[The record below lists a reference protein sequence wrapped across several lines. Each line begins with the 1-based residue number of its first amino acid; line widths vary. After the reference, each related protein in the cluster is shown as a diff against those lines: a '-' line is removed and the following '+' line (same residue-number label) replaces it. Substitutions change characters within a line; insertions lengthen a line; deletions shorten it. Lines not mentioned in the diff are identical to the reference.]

1 MDFNAE
7 QKKAIDHT
15 KGPLLII
22 AGAGTGKTRVIT
34 SSILH
39 LINSGVYKASEILA
53 LTFTEKATTEMI
65 ERIDQEM
72 PFGYEEICVKT
83 FHSFSEQILRESG
96 LEIGLDTS
104 YKILTK
110 EEQWFFFKKNLY
122 TFELNYYRPLG
133 NPNKFISDLLTHFSK
148 LKDELITPEK
158 YIEWAEKL
166 EVKNP
171 EEEEIRKKNLE
182 VANAYKKYQELLIQN
197 NYLDFGD
204 LTMYAIRLF
213 ETRKS
218 VLKEYRERFKYI
230 FVDEFQDTNYAQFKL
245 VRMLCE
251 EHKNITVVGDDD
263 QSIYKW
269 RGASLSNILQFEKF
283 FPETEK
289 VVLIENYRSSQNIL
303 DSAYALIQNNN
314 PDRLEVKSNITKRL
328 HSNTGDK
335 SLRHRKSDK
344 VDAGESVVQHVLDNG
359 SGRRDEKV
367 HVHHFQYYLNEAEF
381 VAEKIAGLQKEEG
394 LPYSSFAIL
403 VRTNRLTNPFIDAL
417 KSAGIPYH
425 VNDPKGL
432 LHLPE
437 IKDLVAVVKFLSNPY
452 DDVSL
457 LRILKCDVFAIPM
470 REILSIINSPVKKHL
485 VVALKRLAEENN
497 EVLPGMESNFKKIY
511 ELFAHLIEF
520 SKKNSVGLTINE
532 FLMKSGHLEYLLQN
546 EKFEEVYNI
555 NEFAKNVSAFEKD
568 NQNNS
573 VADFRSYIELLEESD
588 YPMTY
593 REDQV
598 SREAVQI
605 LTTHG
610 SKGLEF
616 DYVFLG
622 SMVNT
627 RFPGTNRRDTFT
639 VPEELTTEI
648 YSEGDV
654 HMQEERRLMYVAMTR
669 ARKGLHITY
678 SDKYEGNKLWKRSVF
693 VDEILGCES
702 GRPESKRSLKKDT
715 NQKVESPT
723 RSHGSLSVE
732 QIEYQPT
739 VDPIESL
746 KKLNM
751 KATKI
756 FDLPKF
762 NKKRISYSQL
772 DSFGVCP
779 LKYNYSYLLKI
790 PTPTSHVT
798 NFGSSVHETLNQFY
812 QKLIKERDLPF
823 SVMEELYLK
832 NWNPEGYDSVM
843 QENTKKK
850 KGLEMLKRY
859 YDANSNP
866 WTIPEFLERS
876 FNLRIGEYMLSGR
889 IDRIDRLPDG
899 TYEVIDYK
907 TGSIHS
913 DLNIKKH
920 LQLSIYAMVCR
931 DLFKINVSKLSLYFL
946 DANEK
951 ISTTRSDD
959 QINELADEIKAK
971 IEEIKASNFDAT
983 PNEKLCG
990 FCDYRMICPAV

>member
-1 MDFNAE
+1 MLGSAVILHKFMDFNLE

-39 LINSGVYKASEILA
+39 LINSGIYKASEILA
-53 LTFTEKATTEMI
+53 LTFTEKASNEMV
-65 ERIDQEM
+65 ERIDTEM

-96 LEIGLDTS
+96 LEIGIDTS
-104 YKILTK
+104 YKIISR

-122 TFELNYYRPLG
+122 SFELDYYRPLG

-158 YIEWAEKL
+158 YIEWAGAL
-166 EVKNP
+166 ED
-171 EEEEIRKKNLE
+171 EEIRKKNLE
-182 VANAYKKYQELLIQN
+182 VANAYKKYQELLIEN

-218 VLKEYRERFKYI
+218 VLNEYRNRFKYL

-245 VRMLCE
+245 VRMLSE

-289 VVLIENYRSSQNIL
+289 VVLVENYRSSQNIL

-314 PDRLEVKSNITKRL
+314 PDRLEVKSNIVKRL
-328 HSNTGDK
+328 HSN
-335 SLRHRKSDK
+335 
-344 VDAGESVVQHVLDNG
+344 SVH
-359 SGRRDEKV
+359 DEKV

-381 VAEKIAGLQKEEG
+381 IAESIAKLQKEEG

-403 VRTNRLTNPFIDAL
+403 VRTNRLTNSFIDAL

-457 LRILKCDVFAIPM
+457 LRILKLDVFGVSM
-470 REILSIINSPVKKHL
+470 QEILAIINNPVKKHL
-485 VVALKRLAEENN
+485 VMSLKKLSEEEN

-511 ELFAHLIEF
+511 ELFKYLIEF
-520 SKKNSVGLTINE
+520 SKKKSVGLTINE
-532 FLMKSGHLEYLLQN
+532 FLIKSGHLEYLLQN
-546 EKFEEVYNI
+546 EKYEEVYNV

-568 NQNNS
+568 NDNNF
-573 VADFRSYIELLEESD
+573 VADFCSYIELLEESE
-588 YPMTY
+588 YPMAY
-593 REDQV
+593 KEDQI

-622 SMVNT
+622 SLVNT
-627 RFPGTNRRDTFT
+627 RFPGSNRRDTFV
-639 VPEELTTEI
+639 VPDELTSEI

-669 ARKGLHITY
+669 ARKGLHMSY
-678 SDKYEGNKLWKRSVF
+678 SDKYEGNRFWKKSVF
-693 VDEILGCES
+693 IEEISECPG
-702 GRPESKRSLKKDT
+702 
-715 NQKVESPT
+715 
-723 RSHGSLSVE
+723 VE
-732 QIEYQPT
+732 QIEHTPT
-739 VDPIESL
+739 VDPIENL
-746 KKLNM
+746 KKLNR
-751 KATKI
+751 KTTKI

-772 DSFGVCP
+772 DSFDMCP

-798 NFGSSVHETLNQFY
+798 NFGSSVHETLKQFY
-812 QKLIKERDLPF
+812 QTLKTKKDLPF
-823 SVMEELYLK
+823 SFMEELYLK
-832 NWNPEGYDSVM
+832 NWNPEGYDSVAH
-843 QENTKKK
+843 EKVKKQ

-866 WTIPEFLERS
+866 WTIPEFLEKP
-876 FNLRIGEYMLSGR
+876 FNIRIGEYTISGR
-889 IDRIDRLPDG
+889 IDRIDKLSDG
-899 TYEVIDYK
+899 TYEVVDYK

-920 LQLSIYAMVCR
+920 LQLSIYAMACR
-931 DLFKINVSKLSLYFL
+931 DLFKIPVSKLSLYFL

-951 ISTTRSDD
+951 ISTSRSDD
-959 QINELADEIKAK
+959 DINDLGETIKEK
-971 IEEIKASNFDAT
+971 IEEMKASNFEPT
-983 PNEKLCG
+983 PNEKLCS

>member
-1 MDFNAE
+1 MDFNLE
-7 QKKAIDHT
+7 QQKAINHT

-53 LTFTEKATTEMI
+53 LTFTEKASNEMV
-65 ERIDQEM
+65 ERIDLEM

-110 EEQWFFFKKNLY
+110 EQQWFFFKKNLY
-122 TFELNYYRPLG
+122 TFELEYYRPLG

-166 EVKNP
+166 ED
-171 EEEEIRKKNLE
+171 EEIRKKNLE
-182 VANAYKKYQELLIQN
+182 VANAYKKYQELLIEN

-218 VLKEYRERFKYI
+218 VLTEYRNRFKYI

-269 RGASLSNILQFEKF
+269 RGASLSNILQFEKY

-289 VVLIENYRSSQNIL
+289 VVLVENYRSSQNIL

-314 PDRLEVKSNITKRL
+314 PDRLEVKSNIVKRL
-328 HSNTGDK
+328 HSN
-335 SLRHRKSDK
+335 SIH
-344 VDAGESVVQHVLDNG
+344 
-359 SGRRDEKV
+359 DEKV
-367 HVHHFQYYLNEAEF
+367 HVHHFQYYLNEAQF
-381 VAEKIAGLQKEEG
+381 IAEKISSLQKEEG

-457 LRILKCDVFAIPM
+457 LRIMKLDVFGVSM
-470 REILSIINSPVKKHL
+470 EEILSIINNPVKKHL
-485 VVALKRLAEENN
+485 VMALKKLAEEEN
-497 EVLPGMESNFKKIY
+497 EILPGMESNFKKIY
-511 ELFAHLIEF
+511 ELFKYLIEF

-532 FLMKSGHLEYLLQN
+532 FLIKSGHLEYLLQN
-546 EKFEEVYNI
+546 EKFEEVYSV

-568 NQNNS
+568 NGDNS
-573 VADFRSYIELLEESD
+573 VRDFCSYIELLEESE
-588 YPMTY
+588 YPMAY
-593 REDQV
+593 KEDDV
-598 SREAVQI
+598 SRDSVQI

-622 SMVNT
+622 SLVNT
-627 RFPGTNRRDTFT
+627 RFPGSNRKDTFA
-639 VPEELTTEI
+639 VPDELTSEI

-678 SDKYEGNKLWKRSVF
+678 SDKYEGNKFWKKSVF
-693 VDEILGCES
+693 VEETSDCVG
-702 GRPESKRSLKKDT
+702 
-715 NQKVESPT
+715 
-723 RSHGSLSVE
+723 VE
-732 QIEYQPT
+732 QVEHKPN

-746 KKLNM
+746 KKLNR

-762 NKKRISYSQL
+762 DKKRISYSQL
-772 DSFGVCP
+772 DCFDQCP

-798 NFGSSVHETLNQFY
+798 NFGSSVHETLKEFY
-812 QKLIKERDLPF
+812 QMLKIKKDLPF
-823 SVMEELYLK
+823 SVMEEMYLK
-832 NWNPEGYDSVM
+832 NWISEGYDSVIH
-843 QENTKKK
+843 ETTKKK

-859 YDANSNP
+859 YDANSTP
-866 WTIPEFLERS
+866 WTIPEFLEKP
-876 FNLRIGEYMLSGR
+876 FTVKIGEYVINGR

-913 DLNIKKH
+913 DLNIKKQ
-920 LQLSIYAMVCR
+920 LQLSIYALACR
-931 DLFKINVSKLSLYFL
+931 DLFKIPVSKLSLYFL
-946 DANEK
+946 DPNEK
-951 ISTTRSDD
+951 ISTTRSDEE
-959 QINELADEIKAK
+959 INALPDEIKGK
-971 IEEIKASNFDAT
+971 IDEMKASDFAPT
-983 PNEKLCG
+983 PNEKLCS

>member
-104 YKILTK
+104 YKITTK

-122 TFELNYYRPLG
+122 NFELNYYRPLG

-158 YIEWAEKL
+158 YIEWASGF
-166 EVKNP
+166 
-171 EEEEIRKKNLE
+171 EEGEIREKNLE
-182 VANAYKKYQELLIQN
+182 VANAYKKYQELLIEN

-204 LTMYAIRLF
+204 LTMYAIKLF

-218 VLKEYRERFKYI
+218 VLAEYRNRFKYI

-245 VRMLCE
+245 VRMLAE

-269 RGASLSNILQFEKF
+269 RGASLSNILQFEKY

-289 VVLIENYRSSQNIL
+289 VVLLENYRSSQNIL

-314 PDRLEVKSNITKRL
+314 PDRLEVKSNIVKRL
-328 HSNTGDK
+328 HSN
-335 SLRHRKSDK
+335 SDC
-344 VDAGESVVQHVLDNG
+344 
-359 SGRRDEKV
+359 DEKV
-367 HVHHFQYYLNEAEF
+367 HVHHFQYYLNEAQF
-381 VAEKIAGLQKEEG
+381 IAEKIAYLQKDEG

-457 LRILKCDVFAIPM
+457 LRILKLDVFGVSM
-470 REILSIINSPVKKHL
+470 SEILSIINNPVKKHL
-485 VVALKRLAEENN
+485 VTALKKLAEEEN

-511 ELFAHLIEF
+511 ELFAYLIEF
-520 SKKNSVGLTINE
+520 SKKKSVGLTINE
-532 FLMKSGHLEYLLQN
+532 FLIKSGHLEYLLQN
-546 EKFEEVYNI
+546 EKYEEVYSI

-568 NQNNS
+568 NENNF
-573 VADFRSYIELLEESD
+573 VTDFCSYIELLEESD
-588 YPMTY
+588 YPMAY
-593 REDQV
+593 REDDV
-598 SREAVQI
+598 SRDAVQI
-605 LTTHG
+605 LTAHA

-622 SMVNT
+622 SLVST
-627 RFPGTNRRDTFT
+627 RFPGSNRRDTFT

-669 ARKGLHITY
+669 ARKGLHVTY
-678 SDKYEGNKLWKRSVF
+678 SDKYEGNKIWKKSVF
-693 VDEILGCES
+693 VEEILDCKG
-702 GRPESKRSLKKDT
+702 
-715 NQKVESPT
+715 VELLEHKPT
-723 RSHGSLSVE
+723 A
-732 QIEYQPT
+732 
-739 VDPIESL
+739 DPIESL
-746 KKLNM
+746 KKLNR

-756 FDLPKF
+756 FDLPRF
-762 NKKRISYSQL
+762 DKKRISYSQL
-772 DSFGVCP
+772 DSFDQCP
-779 LKYNYSYLLKI
+779 LKYNYSYLLKV
-790 PTPTSHVT
+790 PVAGSHVT
-798 NFGSSVHETLNQFY
+798 NFGSSVHETLKQFY

-832 NWNPEGYDSVM
+832 NWNPEGYDSVAH
-843 QENTKKK
+843 ENIKKK
-850 KGLEMLKRY
+850 KGLEMLKKY

-866 WTIPEFLERS
+866 WTVPEFLERS
-876 FNLRIGEYMLSGR
+876 FNLKIGDYTLSGR
-889 IDRIDRLPDG
+889 IDRIDKLPDG

-913 DLNIKKH
+913 DLNMKKH
-920 LQLSIYAMVCR
+920 LQLSIYAMACR

-951 ISTTRSDD
+951 ISTERTDV
-959 QINELADEIKAK
+959 QIDNLAEEIKEK
-971 IEEIKASNFDAT
+971 IEEMKASNFEPT
-983 PNEKLCG
+983 PNEKLCS

>member
-7 QKKAIDHT
+7 QKKAIEHT

-65 ERIDQEM
+65 ERIDQET

-104 YKILTK
+104 YKIISR

-122 TFELNYYRPLG
+122 AFELNYYRPLG

-158 YIEWAEKL
+158 YIEWAGGL
-166 EVKNP
+166 ED
-171 EEEEIRKKNLE
+171 EEIRKKNLE
-182 VANAYKKYQELLIQN
+182 VANAYKKYQELLIEN

-204 LTMYAIRLF
+204 LTLYAIRLF

-218 VLKEYRERFKYI
+218 VLNEYRARFKYI

-245 VRMLCE
+245 VRMLAE
-251 EHKNITVVGDDD
+251 ENKNITVVGDDD

-269 RGASLSNILQFEKF
+269 RGASLSNILQFEKY
-283 FPETEK
+283 FPEAEK

-314 PDRLEVKSNITKRL
+314 PDRLEVKSSINKRL
-328 HSNTGDK
+328 RAN
-335 SLRHRKSDK
+335 SLSG
-344 VDAGESVVQHVLDNG
+344 AP
-359 SGRRDEKV
+359 SGRVDEKV

-381 VAEKIAGLQKEEG
+381 VAEKINSLQKDEG

-403 VRTNRLTNPFIDAL
+403 VRTNRLTNSFIDAL

-457 LRILKCDVFAIPM
+457 LRILKFDVFGIPM
-470 REILSIINSPVKKHL
+470 SEILSIINNPVKKHL
-485 VVALKRLAEENN
+485 VMALKKLAEEDN

-511 ELFAHLIEF
+511 ELFKDLIEF
-520 SKKNSVGLTINE
+520 SKKKSVGLTINE
-532 FLMKSGHLEYLLQN
+532 FLMKSGHLEYLLKN
-546 EKFEEVYNI
+546 DKFEEVYNV

-568 NQNNS
+568 NENNF
-573 VADFRSYIELLEESD
+573 VADFCSYIELLEESE
-588 YPMTY
+588 YPMAY
-593 REDQV
+593 KEDDV

-622 SMVNT
+622 SLVNT
-627 RFPGTNRRDTFT
+627 RFPGTNRRDTFV

-669 ARKGLHITY
+669 ARKGLHVTY
-678 SDKYEGNKLWKRSVF
+678 SDKYEGNRLWKKSVF
-693 VDEILGCES
+693 IEEISECAG
-702 GRPESKRSLKKDT
+702 
-715 NQKVESPT
+715 
-723 RSHGSLSVE
+723 VE
-732 QIEYQPT
+732 QIEHKP
-739 VDPIESL
+739 VADPIESL
-746 KKLNM
+746 KKLNR
-751 KATKI
+751 KTTKI

-762 NKKRISYSQL
+762 DKKRISYSQL
-772 DSFGVCP
+772 DCFGMCP

-798 NFGSSVHETLNQFY
+798 NFGSSVHETLKEFY

-832 NWNPEGYDSVM
+832 NWNSEGYDSVAH
-843 QENTKKK
+843 EKVKKQ

-866 WTIPEFLERS
+866 WTVPEFLERS
-876 FNLRIGEYMLSGR
+876 FNLKIGEYTLSGR
-889 IDRIDRLPDG
+889 IDRIDKLPDG
-899 TYEVIDYK
+899 TYEVVDYK

-913 DLNIKKH
+913 DLNLKKD
-920 LQLSIYAMVCR
+920 LQLSIYAMACR

-951 ISTTRSDD
+951 ISTERSDE
-959 QINELADEIKAK
+959 QINNLAEEIKEK
-971 IEEIKASNFDAT
+971 IEEMKASNFEPT
-983 PNEKLCG
+983 PNEKLCS

>member
-7 QKKAIDHT
+7 QQKAIDHT

-39 LINSGVYKASEILA
+39 LINSGIYKASEILA
-53 LTFTEKATTEMI
+53 LTFTEKASNEMV
-65 ERIDQEM
+65 ERIDMEM

-96 LEIGLDTS
+96 LEIGIDTS
-104 YKILTK
+104 YKIISR

-171 EEEEIRKKNLE
+171 EDEEVRKKNLE
-182 VANAYKKYQELLIQN
+182 IANAYKKYQELLIQN

-204 LTMYAIRLF
+204 LTTYAVKLF
-213 ETRKS
+213 DTRKS
-218 VLKEYRERFKYI
+218 VLAEYRNRFKYI

-245 VRMLCE
+245 VRMLSE

-269 RGASLSNILQFEKF
+269 RGASLSNILQFEKY

-303 DSAYALIQNNN
+303 DSAYTLIQNNN
-314 PDRLEVKSNITKRL
+314 PDRLEVKSNIVKRL
-328 HSNTGDK
+328 HSN
-335 SLRHRKSDK
+335 SIH
-344 VDAGESVVQHVLDNG
+344 
-359 SGRRDEKV
+359 DEKV
-367 HVHHFQYYLNEAEF
+367 HVHHFQYYLNEAQF
-381 VAEKIAGLQKEEG
+381 IAEKINSLSKEEG

-403 VRTNRLTNPFIDAL
+403 VRTNRITNSFIDAL

-457 LRILKCDVFAIPM
+457 LRIMKLDVFGVSM
-470 REILSIINSPVKKHL
+470 QEILSVINNPIKKHL
-485 VVALKRLAEENN
+485 VMALKKLAEEEN

-511 ELFAHLIEF
+511 ELFKYLIEF
-520 SKKNSVGLTINE
+520 SKKKSVGLTINE

-546 EKFEEVYNI
+546 EKYEEVYSV

-568 NQNNS
+568 NENNF
-573 VADFRSYIELLEESD
+573 VADFCSYIELLEESE
-588 YPMTY
+588 YPMAY
-593 REDQV
+593 KEDQI

-622 SMVNT
+622 SLVNT
-627 RFPGTNRRDTFT
+627 RFPGTNRRDTF
-639 VPEELTTEI
+639 VIPEELTTEI

-669 ARKGLHITY
+669 ARKGLHMSY
-678 SDKYEGNKLWKRSVF
+678 SDKYEGNKFWKKSVF
-693 VDEILGCES
+693 IEEISECAG
-702 GRPESKRSLKKDT
+702 
-715 NQKVESPT
+715 
-723 RSHGSLSVE
+723 VE
-732 QIEYQPT
+732 QIENKPAL
-739 VDPIESL
+739 DPIESL
-746 KKLNM
+746 KKLNR
-751 KATKI
+751 KATKV

-772 DSFGVCP
+772 DSFDMCP

-798 NFGSSVHETLNQFY
+798 NFGSSVHETLNEFY
-812 QKLIKERDLPF
+812 QMLKIKKDLPF
-823 SVMEELYLK
+823 SFMEELYLK
-832 NWNPEGYDSVM
+832 NWNSEGYDSV
-843 QENTKKK
+843 EHEKVKKK
-850 KGLEMLKRY
+850 KGLDMLKKY

-866 WTIPEFLERS
+866 WTVPEFLERS

-889 IDRIDRLPDG
+889 IDRIDKLSDG

-913 DLNIKKH
+913 DLNVKKH
-920 LQLSIYAMVCR
+920 LQLSIYAMACR
-931 DLFKINVSKLSLYFL
+931 DLFKIKVSKLSLYFL

-951 ISTTRSDD
+951 ISTTRSDED
-959 QINELADEIKAK
+959 INELADTIKEK
-971 IEEIKASNFDAT
+971 IEEMKASDFEPT
-983 PNEKLCG
+983 PNEKLCS